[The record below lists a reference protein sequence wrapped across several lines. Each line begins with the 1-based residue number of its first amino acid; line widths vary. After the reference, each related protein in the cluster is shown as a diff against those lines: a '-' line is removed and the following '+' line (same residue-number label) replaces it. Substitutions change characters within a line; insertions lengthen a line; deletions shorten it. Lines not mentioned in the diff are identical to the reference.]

1 MSDDDDNKE
10 GPEISKE
17 MLKGL
22 TAREAKAL
30 RDRFGVDAFKG
41 DHTLEEVGKQFD
53 ITRAR
58 IKVIEEK
65 ALKKLGRLKKQE
77 PVELTC
83 SFCGKKKS
91 EVSKLIQAD
100 SGVTICNECLKTCS
114 DIIDK
119 DEE

>member
-10 GPEISKE
+10 GSEVSKE
-17 MLKGL
+17 LLKGL
-22 TAREAKAL
+22 TAREAKVL
-30 RDRFGVDAFKG
+30 RERFGEDAFK
-41 DHTLEEVGKQFD
+41 DHTLEEVGNQFD
-53 ITRAR
+53 VTRKR
-58 IKVIEEK
+58 IKEIEEK
-65 ALKKLGRLKKQE
+65 ALKKLRGLKKQE
-77 PVELTC
+77 PRELTC

-100 SGVTICNECLKTCS
+100 SGVTICNECLKTCI